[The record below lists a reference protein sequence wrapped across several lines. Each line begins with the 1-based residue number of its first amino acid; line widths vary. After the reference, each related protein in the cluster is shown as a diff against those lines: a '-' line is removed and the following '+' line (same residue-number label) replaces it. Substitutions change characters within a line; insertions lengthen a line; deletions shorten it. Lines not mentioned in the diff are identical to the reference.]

1 MNRSSMKNIALAG
14 VASALVLGGAS
25 ALAVSASAEPPTFT
39 TLAEAA
45 AQPHGIGQE
54 SEVAKQVK
62 GDKEKKVKPEDV
74 FKTNSSKRGGC
85 IPFYSLGG
93 QCLPTVPPSQA
104 EHVAAGHM
112 KPNWECSEVRTLFR
126 RGSPWSAGAPT
137 RCGWTR
143 TRTGSPAVRV
153 TSTGVRVGPVIP

>member
-1 MNRSSMKNIALAG
+1 MKKIALAG
-14 VASALVLGGAS
+14 LASALVLGGIS
-25 ALAVSASAEPPTFT
+25 VTTLNASAEPPTFT

-54 SEVAKQVK
+54 EEVAKDVK

-85 IPFYSLGG
+85 IPAYSLGG

-112 KPNWECSEVRTLFR
+112 KPTWECSEVRTMFAQGITLQ
-126 RGSPWSAGAPT
+126 RGSADPLQLDTNKDGVA
-137 RCGWTR
+137 CG
-143 TRTGSPAVRV
+143 TGD
-153 TSTGVRVGPVIP
+153 

>member
-1 MNRSSMKNIALAG
+1 MRNIALAG
-14 VASALVLGGAS
+14 LASALVLGAAS
-25 ALAVSASAEPPTFT
+25 AAAVSASAEPPTFT

-54 SEVAKQVK
+54 GEVAKAIK

-112 KPNWECSEVRTLFR
+112 KPKWECSEVRTLFAQGITLE
-126 RGSPWSAGAPT
+126 RGSADPLRLDTNKDGVA
-137 RCGWTR
+137 CG
-143 TRTGSPAVRV
+143 TGD
-153 TSTGVRVGPVIP
+153 